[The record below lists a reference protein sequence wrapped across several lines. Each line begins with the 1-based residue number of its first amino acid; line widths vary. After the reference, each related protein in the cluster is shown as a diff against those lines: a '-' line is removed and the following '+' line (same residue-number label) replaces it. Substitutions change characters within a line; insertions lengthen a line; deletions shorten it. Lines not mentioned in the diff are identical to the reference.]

1 MDNQPSQD
9 PSDDVWSRPN
19 WPARVEKSFVELL
32 IEEMIDHLDVIPS
45 GFKDDAWDR
54 VCTKFNKETGL
65 NFGKLELKQ
74 HLAVLR
80 KRYRIVK
87 PLYNHSGF
95 GWDYR
100 RKMVDV
106 DDGVWKEYIEVHPEI
121 APYRR
126 WGCPTYEELCTIF
139 TKPTA
144 TGEHAYSA
152 GDHIP
157 CNRSN
162 LQTRV
167 NVNISDG
174 GNKRQRVQPSS
185 LDKRSLKGDNPKA
198 NATSDPRTISESK
211 KDASAQKDDPYSAG
225 CCMTVING
233 MQDVDRHLY
242 NGAMEL
248 FKNPTWRKTFMSLKT
263 EKRLTW
269 LKAMLPSVS

>member
-9 PSDDVWSRPN
+9 PSNDVWSRPN

-106 DDGVWKEYIEVHPEI
+106 DDGVWKEYIEVRISSEYFSSVDI
-121 APYRR
+121 LDLIK
-126 WGCPTYEELCTIF
+126 EL
-139 TKPTA
+139 
-144 TGEHAYSA
+144 
-152 GDHIP
+152 
-157 CNRSN
+157 
-162 LQTRV
+162 L
-167 NVNISDG
+167 
-174 GNKRQRVQPSS
+174 
-185 LDKRSLKGDNPKA
+185 
-198 NATSDPRTISESK
+198 
-211 KDASAQKDDPYSAG
+211 
-225 CCMTVING
+225 
-233 MQDVDRHLY
+233 
-242 NGAMEL
+242 
-248 FKNPTWRKTFMSLKT
+248 
-263 EKRLTW
+263 
-269 LKAMLPSVS
+269 

>member
-32 IEEMIDHLDVIPS
+32 IEEMIDHSDVIPS

-87 PLYNHSGF
+87 SLYNHSGF

-106 DDGVWKEYIEVHPEI
+106 DDGVWKEYIEVRISSEYFSSVDILHLI
-121 APYRR
+121 K
-126 WGCPTYEELCTIF
+126 EL
-139 TKPTA
+139 
-144 TGEHAYSA
+144 
-152 GDHIP
+152 
-157 CNRSN
+157 
-162 LQTRV
+162 L
-167 NVNISDG
+167 
-174 GNKRQRVQPSS
+174 
-185 LDKRSLKGDNPKA
+185 
-198 NATSDPRTISESK
+198 
-211 KDASAQKDDPYSAG
+211 
-225 CCMTVING
+225 
-233 MQDVDRHLY
+233 
-242 NGAMEL
+242 
-248 FKNPTWRKTFMSLKT
+248 
-263 EKRLTW
+263 
-269 LKAMLPSVS
+269 